1 MAEEQEKNP
10 QESQANED
18 ILKQAEEIAGVKPE
32 EAPAKETTSEE
43 APKAEAAEEKAEEAQ
58 LLDPKDVEIQKL
70 QAENAALKEQA
81 GAATDKFVRLMA
93 EFDNFRR
100 RTAKEQLDLI
110 ETANGKLLEKLSEV
124 LDNFERAAAPENNKQ
139 KDFDAFSKG
148 IQMIHDQFY
157 KILTD
162 AGLVQIDPIG
172 QEFDPNEQEALM
184 NQPSDTVP
192 ESHVVQVFQKGYKLK
207 NKLLKT
213 AKVIVSSGPA
223 SK

>member
-10 QESQANED
+10 QESAANDD
-18 ILKQAEEIAGVKPE
+18 ILKQAEEIAGIKPE
-32 EAPAKETTSEE
+32 EAPAAEE
-43 APKAEAAEEKAEEAQ
+43 KAAEEAKAEEAQ
-58 LLDPKDVEIQKL
+58 PIDPKDAELQKL

-81 GAATDKFVRLMA
+81 NAAADKFVRLMA

-124 LDNFERAAAPENNKQ
+124 LDNFERAAAPENNQQ

-213 AKVIVSSGPA
+213 AKVIVSSGSA

>member
-10 QESQANED
+10 QESAANDD
-18 ILKQAEEIAGVKPE
+18 ILKQTEEIAGIKPE
-32 EAPAKETTSEE
+32 EAPAAEE
-43 APKAEAAEEKAEEAQ
+43 KAAEEAKAEEAQ
-58 LLDPKDVEIQKL
+58 PIDPKDAELQKL

-81 GAATDKFVRLMA
+81 NAAADKFVRLMA

-124 LDNFERAAAPENNKQ
+124 LDNFERAAAPENNQQ

-162 AGLVQIDPIG
+162 AGLVQIDPVG

-213 AKVIVSSGPA
+213 AKVIVSSGSA

>member
-1 MAEEQEKNP
+1 MKMRKLLALILALSMAATVAACG
-10 QESQANED
+10 SASS
-18 ILKQAEEIAGVKPE
+18 AAKP
-32 EAPAKETTSEE
+32 AAT
-43 APKAEAAEEKAEEAQ
+43 EAAEEAEEAQ
-58 LLDPKDVEIQKL
+58 PLDPKDVEIQKL

-124 LDNFERAAAPENNKQ
+124 LDNFGRAAAPENNKQ

>member
-10 QESQANED
+10 QESAANDD
-18 ILKQAEEIAGVKPE
+18 ILKQAEAIAGIKPE
-32 EAPAKETTSEE
+32 EAPAAEE
-43 APKAEAAEEKAEEAQ
+43 KAAEEAKAEEAQ
-58 LLDPKDVEIQKL
+58 PIDPKDAELQKL

-81 GAATDKFVRLMA
+81 NAAADKFVRLMA

-124 LDNFERAAAPENNKQ
+124 LDNFERAAAPENNQQ

-162 AGLVQIDPIG
+162 AGLVQIDPVG

-213 AKVIVSSGPA
+213 AKVIVSSGSA

>member
-10 QESQANED
+10 QESTANDD
-18 ILKQAEEIAGVKPE
+18 ILKQAEEIAGIKPE
-32 EAPAKETTSEE
+32 EAPAAEE
-43 APKAEAAEEKAEEAQ
+43 KAAEEAKAEEAQ
-58 LLDPKDVEIQKL
+58 PIDPKDAELQKL

-81 GAATDKFVRLMA
+81 NAAADKFVRLMA

-124 LDNFERAAAPENNKQ
+124 LDNFERAAAPENNQQ

-213 AKVIVSSGPA
+213 AKVIVSSGSA